1 MAMQV
6 KRFQGKTACLGKK
19 PTALHIT
26 GLRGHCGTKRAR
38 ISYSAK
44 WWRFALRRVLDFGGK
59 SPATRTRV
67 RLGACAGAVRK
78 ACCDFEFIAQNGKEA
93 DFERAG
99 KAGGSL

>member
-6 KRFQGKTACLGKK
+6 KHFQGKTACLGKK

-26 GLRGHCGTKRAR
+26 CLSRHCGTKRAR

-44 WWRFALRRVLDFGGK
+44 WWRFAHRWVLDFGGN
-59 SPATRTRV
+59 
-67 RLGACAGAVRK
+67 
-78 ACCDFEFIAQNGKEA
+78 FELIAWNGKES